1 MEEVEQKIILA
12 EVEMEA
18 EHHLAGSKLG
28 LRYTSAVSMVA
39 YVSLPPVMFCRFMV
53 SIQRAVVFGLWSR
66 IPLNNRVA
74 SLPTLHQGLI

>member
-1 MEEVEQKIILA
+1 MEEVEQQIILA

-39 YVSLPPVMFCRFMV
+39 PTCQFMV
-53 SIQRAVVFGLWSR
+53 SIQRAVV
-66 IPLNNRVA
+66 LNE
-74 SLPTLHQGLI
+74 SLVSMVQLRTMRMSNTFFV

>member
-1 MEEVEQKIILA
+1 MEQQIILA

-39 YVSLPPVMFCRFMV
+39 PTCQFMV
-53 SIQRAVVFGLWSR
+53 SIQRAVVLGLWSR
-66 IPLNNRVA
+66 IPVNNRVA
-74 SLPTLHQGLI
+74 SLPTLQQGLI

>member
-39 YVSLPPVMFCRFMV
+39 YVSLPPVYVLPIYGEHSTGGGFW
-53 SIQRAVVFGLWSR
+53 VVESDT
-66 IPLNNRVA
+66 IK
-74 SLPTLHQGLI
+74 